1 MVAQKSSVFLS
12 LCPELDTG
20 KYCLASKYTATN
32 YYFKNYLKYFLFLR
46 QTQNVSWMLWTTV
59 VVLLCIML
67 V

>member
-12 LCPELDTG
+12 LCPKLDTG
-20 KYCLASKYTATN
+20 KYCLASIPPQTII
-32 YYFKNYLKYFLFLR
+32 LKITLSIVFFLR